1 MDETTIDP
9 ASTPPPSEP
18 IPPTTETSVST
29 DADPK
34 TEGNTPPLATEVPN
48 AGPAQYQQPD
58 PLVTGDAQWDHM
70 RGTDVV
76 KIAPDAQ
83 NDPLGRTLPP
93 GSFPQPGAPSYD
105 ENASE
110 AVLLDHSYD
119 VGTVSDAASARAFMS
134 GRARRLEH
142 SADLA
147 RARRES
153 PGMVPV
159 GHRGIPSDDR
169 TRTLAPRAYL
179 AAKPDPRVAGTP
191 QPQTSTRIEL
201 PQRPVYSPS
210 LESMHEDHFEN
221 VADARE
227 NHGAP
232 S

>member
-18 IPPTTETSVST
+18 IPPTTETNVST
-29 DADPK
+29 DADPD
-34 TEGNTPPLATEVPN
+34 TEGNTPPLATDVPN
-48 AGPAQYQQPD
+48 AGAAQYQVPD

-93 GSFPQPGAPSYD
+93 GASPQPGAPSYD
-105 ENASE
+105 DTASE
-110 AVLLDHSYD
+110 AALLDHTHD
-119 VGTVSDAASARAFMS
+119 VETVGDAESARAFMR
-134 GRARRLEH
+134 GRARRMEH

-153 PGMVPV
+153 SGMVPT
-159 GHRGIPSDDR
+159 GHRGVPSDDR
-169 TRTLAPRAYL
+169 TRTLAPRSYL
-179 AAKPDPRVAGTP
+179 AAKPDPRVAGKSP
-191 QPQTSTRIEL
+191 VATSTRIEL
-201 PQRPVYSPS
+201 PQRPVYTPS
-210 LESMHEDHFEN
+210 LETMHEQHFDN